1 MATPRRKSP
10 MTKNETLTLQA
21 AEIRFAGDEDEGQ
34 VTAASPYGVVDS
46 YRTIFAPGAFRSAAG
61 RRIPML
67 MGHDPN
73 NVLGSW
79 SVEDAEGALQ
89 LRGRMNLEVQ
99 RSREVRALVQA
110 GDLPG
115 VSVGFRTA
123 KDRRLPGGI
132 REITEAELMEVS
144 FVTFPAVPGAAV
156 TDIRSSAPAEE
167 VAAFLRAVR
176 RAAVS
181 FGAR

>member
-1 MATPRRKSP
+1 MARH
-10 MTKNETLTLQA
+10 ETLTLQA
-21 AEIRFAGDEDEGQ
+21 AELRFAGEEDEGQ

-46 YRTIFAPGAFRSAAG
+46 YRTVFAPGAFRSAAG

-79 SVEDAEGALQ
+79 QVEGADNALQ

-115 VSVGFRTA
+115 ISVGFRTI
-123 KDRRLPGGI
+123 KDRRGERGVRI
-132 REITEAELMEVS
+132 IEEAELLEAS
-144 FVTFPAVPGAAV
+144 FTVFPAVPGAAV

>member
-1 MATPRRKSP
+1 
-10 MTKNETLTLQA
+10 
-21 AEIRFAGDEDEGQ
+21 
-34 VTAASPYGVVDS
+34 
-46 YRTIFAPGAFRSAAG
+46 AG

-79 SVEDAEGALQ
+79 QVEGADNALQ

-115 VSVGFRTA
+115 ISVGFRTI
-123 KDRRLPGGI
+123 KDRRGERGVRI
-132 REITEAELMEVS
+132 IEEAELLEAS
-144 FVTFPAVPGAAV
+144 FTVFPAVPGAAV

-167 VAAFLRAVR
+167 VAAFL
-176 RAAVS
+176 
-181 FGAR
+181 

>member
-1 MATPRRKSP
+1 MARH
-10 MTKNETLTLQA
+10 ETLTLQA
-21 AEIRFAGDEDEGQ
+21 AELRFAGEEDEGQ

-46 YRTIFAPGAFRSAAG
+46 YRTTFAPGAFRSAAG

-79 SVEDAEGALQ
+79 NVEDAEGVLQ
-89 LRGRMNLEVQ
+89 LRGRMNLAVG
-99 RSREVRALVQA
+99 RAREVRALVQA

-115 VSVGFRTA
+115 ISVGFRTI
-123 KDRRLPGGI
+123 KDRRGERGVRI
-132 REITEAELMEVS
+132 IEEAELMEAS